1 MVVTGMRQTQGE
13 VGQCG
18 SDWYEADT
26 GRGRPVVVT
35 GMRQTQ
41 GEVSQCGGDWYEA
54 DTGRGQPVWW

>member
-13 VGQCG
+13 VSQCG
-18 SDWYEADT
+18 SDWYEAH
-26 GRGRPVVVT
+26 RERSASVVVT

-41 GEVSQCGGDWYEA
+41 GEVSQCGSDWYEA